1 MLIGE
6 FKHTID
12 DKNRV
17 SLPSKFRK
25 EVGKKVIVTHG
36 LDNCLFLY
44 TLKEWETIAKQLG
57 SLGMGQ
63 ADTRGFNRYILA
75 SAAEVLVDSVGRI
88 LIPENLRNA
97 IGIKNKIVF
106 AGLYNRIEI
115 WEEDAWDKY
124 KAQVVKNADQ
134 MAEKLGQIGAI

>member
-6 FKHTID
+6 FKHTLD

-25 EVGKKVIVTHG
+25 EVGKKIIVTQG

-44 TLKEWETIAKQLG
+44 TLKEWEKIAEQLG

-63 ADTRGFNRYILA
+63 ADTRGFNRYLLA
-75 SAAEVLVDSVGRI
+75 NAAEVLVDSAGRI
-88 LIPENLRNA
+88 LIPENLREAINA
-97 IGIKNKIVF
+97 KNKIVF

-115 WEEDAWDKY
+115 WEEATWETY
-124 KAQVVKNADQ
+124 KKEIAKNADQ

>member
-63 ADTRGFNRYILA
+63 ADTRGFNRFMLA

-88 LIPENLRNA
+88 LIPENLREA

>member
-44 TLKEWETIAKQLG
+44 TLREWETIAKQLG

-115 WEEDAWDKY
+115 WEENEWDKY
-124 KAQVVKNADQ
+124 KALVVKNVDQ
-134 MAEKLGQIGAI
+134 MAEKLGEIGAI

>member
-88 LIPENLRNA
+88 LIPENLRQA

-115 WEEDAWDKY
+115 WEEEAWDKY

-134 MAEKLGQIGAI
+134 MAEKLGEIGAI

>member
-25 EVGKKVIVTHG
+25 EVGKKIIVTHG

-44 TLKEWETIAKQLG
+44 TMKEWETIAKQLG

>member
-115 WEEDAWDKY
+115 WEDEAWDKY

-134 MAEKLGQIGAI
+134 MAEKLGEIGAI

>member
-75 SAAEVLVDSVGRI
+75 SAAEVLVDSVGII
-88 LIPENLRNA
+88 LIPENLRQA

-115 WEEDAWDKY
+115 WEEEAWDKY

-134 MAEKLGQIGAI
+134 MAEKLGEIGAI

>member
-6 FKHTID
+6 FKHTLD

-25 EVGKKVIVTHG
+25 EVGKKIIVTQG

-44 TLKEWETIAKQLG
+44 TLKDWEKIAEQLG

-63 ADTRGFNRYILA
+63 ADTRRFNRFILA
-75 SAAEVLVDSVGRI
+75 SAAEVLVDSAGRI
-88 LIPENLRNA
+88 LIPENLRA
-97 IGIKNKIVF
+97 MVGIKNKVIF

-115 WEEDAWDKY
+115 WQEEEWDKH
-124 KAQVVKNADQ
+124 KAQVVKDADQ
-134 MAEKLGQIGAI
+134 MAEKLGEIGAI

>member
-6 FKHTID
+6 FKHTLD

-25 EVGKKVIVTHG
+25 EVGKKIIVTHG

>member
-88 LIPENLRNA
+88 LIPENLRQA

>member
-6 FKHTID
+6 FKHTLD

-88 LIPENLRNA
+88 LIPENLRQA

-115 WEEDAWDKY
+115 WEEEAWDKY

>member
-6 FKHTID
+6 FKHTLD

-25 EVGKKVIVTHG
+25 EVGKKIIVTHG

-44 TLKEWETIAKQLG
+44 TLKDWEKIAEQFS
-57 SLGMGQ
+57 SLSVGQ
-63 ADTRGFNRYILA
+63 SETRAFNRYMLGSA
-75 SAAEVLVDSVGRI
+75 SEVLVDSAGRI
-88 LIPENLRNA
+88 LIPENLKEVV
-97 IGIKNKIVF
+97 GLKNKVVF

-115 WEEDAWDKY
+115 WQEEEWDKY
-124 KAQVVKNADQ
+124 KAQVVKNVDQ

>member
-63 ADTRGFNRYILA
+63 ADTRGFNRFMLA

-88 LIPENLRNA
+88 LIPENLREA

-115 WEEDAWDKY
+115 WEEEAWDKY

>member
-25 EVGKKVIVTHG
+25 EVGKKIIVTHG

-44 TLKEWETIAKQLG
+44 TMKEWETIAKQLG

-88 LIPENLRNA
+88 LIPENLRQA

>member
-6 FKHTID
+6 FKHTLD

-25 EVGKKVIVTHG
+25 EVGKKIIVTHG

-44 TLKEWETIAKQLG
+44 TLKDWEKIAEQFS
-57 SLGMGQ
+57 SLSVGQ
-63 ADTRGFNRYILA
+63 AETRAFNRYMLGSA
-75 SAAEVLVDSVGRI
+75 SEVLVDSAGRI
-88 LIPENLRNA
+88 LIPENLKEVV
-97 IGIKNKIVF
+97 GLKNKVVF

-115 WEEDAWDKY
+115 WQEEEWDKY

>member
-12 DKNRV
+12 DKSRV

-88 LIPENLRNA
+88 LIPENLRQA

>member
-6 FKHTID
+6 FKHTLD

-17 SLPSKFRK
+17 SIPSKFRK

-36 LDNCLFLY
+36 LDNCLFVY

-115 WEEDAWDKY
+115 WEDEAWDKY

-134 MAEKLGQIGAI
+134 MAEKLGEIGAI